1 LLPYAPFHAHAH
13 PFKLHAVKHSQFG
26 SRYWLSL
33 GSTLGCVALLLW
45 LKEVEKLPIPYS
57 LPFLTCLIGMGYIA
71 LNYELASVSVMI
83 ALLGLLGAAGVGVMG
98 NYALVMELNFFIPAC
113 TLASLLS
120 YTMRHLV
127 AHNRQLTSETLH
139 DPLTGICNRKGL
151 DFYFSAHLRDIQGG
165 RRRLCLA
172 SMDLDHFKR
181 VNDTFGH
188 SVGDDVL
195 KRVTRLLQA
204 HTSAVDCI
212 ARIGGDEI
220 VILLPGFSLDECV
233 KKIEAIRLGIEAISD
248 LPLRVTASFGVTQ
261 VEPHNSQEIAL
272 VRADK
277 LLYQAKAL
285 GRNRV
290 ERDTVPA

>member
-1 LLPYAPFHAHAH
+1 
-13 PFKLHAVKHSQFG
+13 
-26 SRYWLSL
+26 
-33 GSTLGCVALLLW
+33 
-45 LKEVEKLPIPYS
+45 
-57 LPFLTCLIGMGYIA
+57 
-71 LNYELASVSVMI
+71 
-83 ALLGLLGAAGVGVMG
+83 
-98 NYALVMELNFFIPAC
+98 
-113 TLASLLS
+113 LASLLS